1 MAIIGPGRMGLAFGA
16 ALVQCQAV
24 ERLVFYGRG
33 LEPPPHPLFDPH
45 SAVASYRPGLGGLE
59 ADTTVVILAVP
70 DAALAEVAHDLAA
83 AGPAPR
89 GCAALHLAGALSTD
103 ALTPLHLVGFAV
115 GSMHPLQTVADPWS
129 GGDRL
134 IGAAFA
140 LGGEPAAIAAGRR
153 LVNALRGRALVVPP
167 ALRPLFH
174 AASVFA
180 SNYVVTLAAVAARL
194 LSQAGIS
201 EDEAIEATLPLIR
214 GAVDNI
220 EHLGFAAALTGPI
233 MRGDV
238 DVVRLH
244 LGRLSSEERSLY
256 CALGRETLRLARL
269 AGLDAERAAELESLL
284 SGE

>member
-1 MAIIGPGRMGLAFGA
+1 MGLAFGA

>member
-1 MAIIGPGRMGLAFGA
+1 MAIIGPGRMGLGLGA
-16 ALVQCQAV
+16 ALVQCRAA

-33 LEPPPHPLFDPH
+33 LEAPPHPLFDPR
-45 SAVASYRPGLGGLE
+45 SAAASYRPGLGGLE

-70 DAALAEVAHDLAA
+70 DGALAEVAHDLAS

-103 ALTPLHLVGFAV
+103 VLAPLHLAGYAI

-140 LGGEPAAIAAGRR
+140 LGGEPAAVAAGRR
-153 LVNALRGRALVVPP
+153 LVSALRGRALVVPP
-167 ALRPLFH
+167 TLRPLYH
-174 AASVFA
+174 AAAVFA
-180 SNYVVTLAAVAARL
+180 SNYVVTLAALAARL
-194 LSQAGIS
+194 LSQAGIP
-201 EDEAIEATLPLIR
+201 EDDAVRATLPLIR
-214 GAVDNI
+214 GAVDNL

-233 MRGDV
+233 VRGDV

-244 LGRLSSEERSLY
+244 LGRLSSHDRSLY

>member
-1 MAIIGPGRMGLAFGA
+1 MGLALGA
-16 ALVQCQAV
+16 ALVQCQAAD
-24 ERLVFYGRG
+24 RLVFHGRG

-45 SAVASYRPGLGGLE
+45 SAAVSYRPGLGGLE
-59 ADTTVVILAVP
+59 PDTTIVILAVP
-70 DAALAEVAHDLAA
+70 EAVLAEVAYELAA
-83 AGPAPR
+83 AGPAPG

-103 ALTPLHLVGFAV
+103 VLTPLHMVGYAV

-129 GGDRL
+129 GGERL
-134 IGAAFA
+134 IGTAFA
-140 LGGEPAAIAAGRR
+140 LGGEPAAIAAARR
-153 LVNALRGRALVVPP
+153 LVSALRGRALVVPP

-174 AASVFA
+174 AATVFA
-180 SNYVVTLAAVAARL
+180 SNYAVTLAAVAARL

-201 EDEAIEATLPLIR
+201 EEEAIEATLQLIR

-220 EHLGFAAALTGPI
+220 EHLGFGTALTGPI

-256 CALGRETLRLARL
+256 CALGRATLELARL
-269 AGLDAERAAELESLL
+269 AGLDAERASELEVLL